1 MFHNG
6 LPCAR
11 VVGQQEAQAGT
22 LQQHIVDSL
31 DLVGEGFNL
40 GNGNG
45 IEGVKLVGKT
55 DADGLK
61 AAEKGFAVPREI
73 AKGTGNFFK
82 GG

>member
-1 MFHNG
+1 LN
-6 LPCAR
+6 
-11 VVGQQEAQAGT
+11 
-22 LQQHIVDSL
+22 
-31 DLVGEGFNL
+31 LVGEGFNL

-61 AAEKGFAVPREI
+61 AEEEGFAASCEI